1 MPSKDWS
8 AGLVRDPKTDHII
21 IRFKD
26 PHWQQK
32 TTPYRWSVA
41 GDEERALKL
50 AAQKERQVKERKAF
64 ADASGS
70 VTVRSFGEKWIVGRK
85 GNTSCVD
92 DEQRLE
98 DYVYPA
104 IGHSCSTTCARG
116 TWLRCSR
123 RSASASRAK
132 AARLRRRPSATPTP
146 PAARYSMER

>member
-32 TTPYRWSVA
+32 TTPYRWSVS
-41 GDEERALKL
+41 GDEARALKL

-98 DYVYPA
+98 DYVFPA
-104 IGHSCSTTCARG
+104 LGPLPG
-116 TWLRCSR
+116 DDG
-123 RSASASRAK
+123 
-132 AARLRRRPSATPTP
+132 RPRHLVEILQAPGNPNTRNRDTP
-146 PAARYSMER
+146 P